1 MIALHTTPAHASFL
15 PSSPLEGED
24 SAARFLYFTKS
35 DLPREVGGTFSPLV
49 PRCSPPTPAL
59 PLKGGGRE
67 NRGGGVW
74 PQ

>member
-1 MIALHTTPAHASFL
+1 MTLLEAPLEHQIFA
-15 PSSPLEGED
+15 SSPLEGED

-35 DLPREVGGTFSPLV
+35 DLPREVGGTFSLLV